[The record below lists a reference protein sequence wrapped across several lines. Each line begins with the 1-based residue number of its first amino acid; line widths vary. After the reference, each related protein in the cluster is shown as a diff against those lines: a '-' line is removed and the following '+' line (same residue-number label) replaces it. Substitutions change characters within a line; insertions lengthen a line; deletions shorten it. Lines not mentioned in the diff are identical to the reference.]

1 MDISYPQT
9 AQPTFRLLDHEGS
22 LAMTTDSSGNVTG
35 SNVLSPYGQTIASN
49 TVEAWGFSPTNSATG
64 LRRAFRPRRLQRF
77 YSNAYSYGGWPRSE
91 SGCPTSCKDVGL

>member
-9 AQPTFRLLDHEGS
+9 ARLLDHESS
-22 LAMTTDSSGNVTG
+22 LAMTTDSSGNLTG
-35 SNVLSPYGQTIASN
+35 SNVLSPYGQMIASN

-77 YSNAYSYGGWPRSE
+77 YSDAYSYAGLYKDTESGGWPRS
-91 SGCPTSCKDVGL
+91 GCPMSRF